1 MLQSKIIKDPLYGF
15 VEFSGHKEIGLKAL
29 LDSSYL
35 QRLRRVHQLGFSDFV
50 FPSATHSRFSH
61 SIGVYHI
68 AKRMLSLVE
77 PDKVKGDWTKEGQA
91 CLAAALLHDVGHGMF
106 SHAFE
111 KAMTLFFDRNPEL
124 EETKQPLK
132 QAVNHE
138 EVSKNIINSEEISE
152 ILFKSSGNDS
162 GFVKK
167 VTDFIEKKDENCI
180 YTSIVS
186 SQLDADRLDYAKRD
200 PYFAGLSFGGVDL
213 DWIIR
218 NFNVE
223 KNKESRFFCMNS
235 KAYVSLEQFTVNLFQ
250 LYPTIYLHK
259 KTRGM
264 EYLFSVLMS
273 KVMELIYQGSAE
285 KCGISKKHPLVKF
298 FDNPG
303 NLKIGSQLDDAL
315 FWGSLHSFADSDERD
330 ISRIARAMLRRKIPP
345 HIDVWKMTENIASA
359 DQRFEKLTANQRTS
373 AVNAICKN
381 VCKDIKKDKDVWQD
395 SFYYD
400 TYDRPIYK
408 PKMIMGGHPQQI
420 NVKNGGNILDIAQVS
435 PLVASAAT
443 FNIHRIYYD
452 EQLSDISRIEKKISD
467 DIRRSTN
474 LIEEYVNI

>member
-1 MLQSKIIKDPLYGF
+1 
-15 VEFSGHKEIGLKAL
+15 
-29 LDSSYL
+29 
-35 QRLRRVHQLGFSDFV
+35 
-50 FPSATHSRFSH
+50 
-61 SIGVYHI
+61 
-68 AKRMLSLVE
+68 
-77 PDKVKGDWTKEGQA
+77 
-91 CLAAALLHDVGHGMF
+91 
-106 SHAFE
+106 
-111 KAMTLFFDRNPEL
+111 
-124 EETKQPLK
+124 
-132 QAVNHE
+132 
-138 EVSKNIINSEEISE
+138 
-152 ILFKSSGNDS
+152 
-162 GFVKK
+162 
-167 VTDFIEKKDENCI
+167 
-180 YTSIVS
+180 
-186 SQLDADRLDYAKRD
+186 
-200 PYFAGLSFGGVDL
+200 
-213 DWIIR
+213 
-218 NFNVE
+218 
-223 KNKESRFFCMNS
+223 MNS

-285 KCGISKKHPLVKF
+285 TCGISKKHPLVKF
-298 FDNPG
+298 FDNPE

-381 VCKDIKKDKDVWQD
+381 VCEDIKKDKDVWQD

-452 EQLSDISRIEKKISD
+452 DQLSDISRIEKKISD